1 MITSYL
7 KTSVRN
13 IVRNKLFSGINIT
26 GLAIGMSVGLL
37 VITMVHDIFSYDRF
51 NLKRDRIVR
60 ITTTVHSGK
69 KDPEKFA
76 TSSVRAGEICKNNLP
91 GVEDVAMLRRG
102 FGGDAQVKKG
112 AIPITGLWA
121 DGSVFNLF
129 TFPLLKGDAK
139 TALKEPYSI
148 VLTEKTANRLF
159 GKADVINQV
168 IHLDSADYRVT
179 GVMRNIP
186 FFSHLQFEALA
197 SFSSLQQERQNDP
210 EFLSW
215 QDVSDNYT
223 YLLLS
228 ENADISVVENS
239 LLEAEKKE
247 NAMSN
252 DLRITTGLLPLASIF
267 LGEDLHNEIGHSLPK
282 SLLWVVIVLALI
294 AILTACFNYTNL
306 SIARSLRR
314 SREVGVR
321 KVLGALKSQV
331 MTQFVVESVIISLLS
346 LVFAIVIFFSLRS
359 AFLSLGPSFATL
371 QLSPVV
377 VVCFVVLATIVGVMA
392 GLLPAVSLS
401 GVNPL
406 QVLKNTQSLK
416 LFRYINLRKA
426 LIFTQYAFSLFFVA
440 TTIIIYRQYDFLTS
454 QDLGFETENIINI
467 SLQGNDANRL
477 KDVISQIPE
486 AKQISQSKMISSL
499 GPGYSGYTR
508 SEDPRDSVVTDL
520 NSTDENYIPL
530 HAYKLLAGR
539 NFLPA
544 ANQSSKNEIVINES
558 LVKYFNI
565 GAGDPQQ
572 ALGQSLISDGK
583 SYQIVG
589 VVQDFHY
596 NSLYS
601 RIRPALIRYKPSDTA
616 YLNVKVRP
624 GAAALFI
631 SKIGQSWKKI
641 DPVHPLTATI
651 YQDDIMHF
659 YKPLS
664 FISKIIG
671 SLAFLTIFIA
681 SMGLFG
687 MVVFTVETRI
697 REISIRKVLG
707 ASERRI
713 VYMLSKGF
721 LSLLALAAL
730 LALATSS
737 FLFNQFITMVAYHA
751 PIPLFEIGASMIA
764 FMFLAFL
771 IVSSETLGAARSNPA
786 QVLKSE

>member
-26 GLAIGMSVGLL
+26 GLGIGMSVGLL
-37 VITMVHDIFSYDRF
+37 VITLAHDIFSYDRF
-51 NLKRDRIVR
+51 NLKRDRIFR
-60 ITTTVHSGK
+60 ITTTVQSGK
-69 KDPEKFA
+69 QNPQKFA
-76 TSSVRAGEICKNNLP
+76 SSSVRIGDICKNNLP

-102 FGGDAQVKKG
+102 FGGDAQIKERI
-112 AIPITGLWA
+112 IPITGLWA

-129 TFPLLKGDAK
+129 TFPLLRGDAK
-139 TALKEPYSI
+139 TALKEPHSI
-148 VLTEKTANRLF
+148 VLTKKTANKLF
-159 GKADVINQV
+159 GKADALNQV

-179 GVMRNIP
+179 AVIQDIP

-197 SFSSLQQERQNDP
+197 SFSTLQQAKQNDP
-210 EFLSW
+210 DFLSW
-215 QDVSDNYT
+215 KDVSNNYA

-228 ENADISVVENS
+228 KNADISAVENN
-239 LLEAEKKE
+239 LAEVCKKE
-247 NAMSN
+247 NLISAG
-252 DLRITTGLLPLASIF
+252 LHITAGLLPLTNIF

-282 SLLWVVIVLALI
+282 SLLWVIIALALI

-346 LVFAIVIFFSLRS
+346 SVLAIVIFFSLRS

-371 QLSPVV
+371 QLSPAVL
-377 VVCFVVLATIVGVMA
+377 VCFVVLATIIGIMA

-416 LFRYINLRKA
+416 LFRHINLRKA
-426 LIFTQYAFSLFFVA
+426 LIFIQYTFSLFFVA
-440 TTIIIYRQYDFLTS
+440 ATIIIYKQHDFFTS
-454 QDLGFETENIINI
+454 QDLGLETENIVNI

-477 KDVISQIPE
+477 RNVVSQMPE
-486 AKQISQSKMISSL
+486 VKRISQSQMLSTL
-499 GPGYSGYTR
+499 GPGYSAYTR
-508 SEDPRDSVVTDL
+508 FEDPRDSVVTDL
-520 NSTDENYIPL
+520 NSVDENYLPL
-530 HAYKLLAGR
+530 HAYKFLAGR
-539 NFLPA
+539 NF
-544 ANQSSKNEIVINES
+544 SSAPGRATQNEIVINER

-572 ALGQSLISDGK
+572 ALGQSLISNGK

-596 NSLYS
+596 SSLYS
-601 RIRPALIRYKPSDTA
+601 GIRPALIKYAPSDAT
-616 YLNVKVRP
+616 YLNIKIHP
-624 GAAALFI
+624 GMAALFI
-631 SKIGQSWKKI
+631 GKVRKAWKNI
-641 DPVHPLTATI
+641 DPVHPFAATI
-651 YQDDIMHF
+651 YKDDIMDF

-664 FISKIIG
+664 FISKMIG

-697 REISIRKVLG
+697 REISVRKVLG
-707 ASERRI
+707 ASEAGI

-721 LSLLALAAL
+721 LSLLTSAAL
-730 LALATSS
+730 LALVSS
-737 FLFNQFITMVAYHA
+737 SLLFNEFTTMVAYHG
-751 PIPLFEIGASMIA
+751 PIPLLEIGVSMIA
-764 FMFLAFL
+764 FMFLALL
-771 IVSSETLGAARSNPA
+771 IVSSQTLGAARSNPA
-786 QVLKSE
+786 QVLKTE